1 MLYNIHDRSATFCG
15 YKWLTTSTCQSVDS
29 GNHNK
34 KTLERMKEEIPQ
46 SNKSTA
52 GPLAQSRFVRRKNA
66 ERVKLKGSRSP
77 GKAVYAHICTL
88 SHCRIRM
95 WKDKYRR
102 QNTAHC
108 ASYAAQYLTDEFDVL
123 PHAEQQTNIPF
134 DARIV

>member
-1 MLYNIHDRSATFCG
+1 
-15 YKWLTTSTCQSVDS
+15 
-29 GNHNK
+29 
-34 KTLERMKEEIPQ
+34 
-46 SNKSTA
+46 
-52 GPLAQSRFVRRKNA
+52 
-66 ERVKLKGSRSP
+66 
-77 GKAVYAHICTL
+77 
-88 SHCRIRM
+88 M

>member
-1 MLYNIHDRSATFCG
+1 
-15 YKWLTTSTCQSVDS
+15 
-29 GNHNK
+29 
-34 KTLERMKEEIPQ
+34 MKEEIPQ